1 MIEKLFIIT
10 KRMQNERENLCT
22 KRMQNKR
29 EKSCYIHNSII
40 GGKKKNIESLNERLM
55 KLYNILKALSASLIV
70 YLDTYYCELKQCNDG
85 VVLAKETY

>member
-40 GGKKKNIESLNERLM
+40 GGKKKEHRKLKREANE
-55 KLYNILKALSASLIV
+55 II
-70 YLDTYYCELKQCNDG
+70 
-85 VVLAKETY
+85 